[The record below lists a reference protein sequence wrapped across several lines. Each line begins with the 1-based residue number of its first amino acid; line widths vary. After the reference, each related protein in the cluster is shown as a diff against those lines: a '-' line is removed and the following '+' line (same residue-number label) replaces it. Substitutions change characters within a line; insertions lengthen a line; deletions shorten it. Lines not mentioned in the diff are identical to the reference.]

1 VFSLPPPS
9 TTSVSLE
16 TGAAAYSDM
25 AFQMWTF
32 SVEWWERERAAHEQG
47 AYLNMMMLSMKVAQR
62 VVSEQMVKEMR
73 WVSLTEMR

>member
-1 VFSLPPPS
+1 VFSLSPLS

-25 AFQMWTF
+25 AFQMWTS
-32 SVEWWERERAAHEQG
+32 SVEWWERERAAHEQE
-47 AYLNMMMLSMKVAQR
+47 AYLNMMMSSMKVAQR
-62 VVSEQMVKEMR
+62 VVSEQMAKEMR